1 MNEYPLHWCVFEND
15 TFALEEILTKTSKNE
30 IDKRDLRG
38 KTPLELSVFLNK
50 IECAKILVE
59 HGADCG
65 VITKTGWNLVQESV
79 SSGNADM
86 IRLIMSYR
94 DYQRESGRSNGIP
107 ELLNKLKQAPDFYV
121 EMKWEFTS
129 WIPLISK
136 ACPSDV
142 YKIYKSGSNV
152 RIDTTLIG
160 FNGTTWERGNRSY
173 IFQANNKGT
182 ATIIEIDHLLKTYH
196 IDKLTAI
203 DSNES
208 STDSTAD
215 MLYEPDDSV
224 VHTKLSSPNIVTFLD
239 IEKIEFERNRIGIWG
254 WRSDKNEVISGYDC
268 KVYTANNLQLVTK
281 TRVEHLNNE
290 RAKAFLQELEEKECL
305 SQNQKANGNI
315 PSFLTNYFQGNEQ
328 HIKIEK
334 SDKQLIAL
342 DYFQKQVAVD
352 YYLNG
357 TVRRIDETQK
367 IQTFNANLSLSDS
380 YPLSLHEQVLPI
392 VDLMALNNSHFK
404 KLKEFI
410 TLQLP
415 SGFPVKIEI
424 PLYRVITAKVTFG
437 NIHAN
442 DQHVEY
448 VETIKNVQVTQD
460 QQDLQNLRSFD
471 LESDSMADTNFLI
484 QNEDSNSPTKA
495 SSSQTKSTA
504 SMCVVDESVF
514 KIPSN
519 YRCTNRYY
527 SGEQKHF
534 IDDKNSTTIS
544 RESTGASSARASNH
558 LQSRFNQPRLD
569 EDDIMLQI
577 AIQQSLSYSDGDV
590 TSDLPN
596 IELSNEFNGMSTA
609 ILPIRDSS
617 GSTQSLQEYQER
629 RNNLAC
635 SQNDED
641 MLLQKALEESLKGAS
656 ASFIQDTVSVDQATN
671 TTLTSNEDPILKAL
685 EWSRRE
691 AEEIKRREQEEDDE
705 LQKIL
710 ALSLL
715 EK

>member
-15 TFALEEILTKTSKNE
+15 TLALKEILSKTSKNE

-38 KTPLELSVFLNK
+38 KTPLELAVFLNK
-50 IECAKILVE
+50 YECAKILVE

-65 VITKTGWNLVQESV
+65 VITKAGWNLVQESV

-86 IRLIMSYR
+86 IKLIMSYR

-160 FNGTTWERGNRSY
+160 FNGTSWERGNRSY
-173 IFQANNKGT
+173 IFQANNRGT
-182 ATIIEIDHLLKTYH
+182 ATIIEIDHLLKTYY
-196 IDKLTAI
+196 IDKLTTI
-203 DSNES
+203 DPTENSK
-208 STDSTAD
+208 DSTNE
-215 MLYEPDDSV
+215 MIYEPDDSV

-239 IEKIEFERNRIGIWG
+239 IDKIEFERNRIGIWG
-254 WRSDKNEVISGYDC
+254 WRSDKNEVINGYDC

-290 RAKAFLQELEEKECL
+290 RAKAFLQELEEKECH
-305 SQNQKANGNI
+305 NQHQQANGNI
-315 PSFLTNYFQGNEQ
+315 PSFLRNYFQGNEQ

-334 SDKQLIAL
+334 CDKKLTAL
-342 DYFQKQVAVD
+342 DYFQKQVAVG

-437 NIHAN
+437 NIHAIN
-442 DQHVEY
+442 QHVEH
-448 VETIKNVQVTQD
+448 VNTIKKDQVISD
-460 QQDLQNLRSFD
+460 QKNINSYDLD
-471 LESDSMADTNFLI
+471 SDSSSDTNFLI
-484 QNEDSNSPTKA
+484 QNEDSNSPIKPTNSSAQVA
-495 SSSQTKSTA
+495 SK
-504 SMCVVDESVF
+504 CVVDESAF

-519 YRCTNRYY
+519 YKGTSRYY
-527 SGEQKHF
+527 SGEQSNF
-534 IDDKNSTTIS
+534 MNDRNNTMIPGNRTSS
-544 RESTGASSARASNH
+544 AGASNQLLPRY
-558 LQSRFNQPRLD
+558 NQPRLD
-569 EDDIMLQI
+569 DDDIMLQI
-577 AIQQSLSYSDGDV
+577 AIQQSLSYSD
-590 TSDLPN
+590 SDNSTASFLPN
-596 IELSNEFNGMSTA
+596 LELNNDLSSVSA
-609 ILPIRDSS
+609 SILPIRDSS
-617 GSTQSLQEYQER
+617 GSTQSFQEYQER
-629 RNNLAC
+629 RNNLAY
-635 SQNDED
+635 SQTDED
-641 MLLQKALEESLKGAS
+641 MLLQRALAESLMGAS
-656 ASFIQDTVSVDQATN
+656 ASGISITETAGAEGISNETVQTN
-671 TTLTSNEDPILKAL
+671 NEDPILEVL
-685 EWSRRE
+685 ERSRRE
-691 AEEIKRREQEEDDE
+691 AEEFDRRKKEDDDE

-710 ALSLL
+710 ALSLI

>member
-1 MNEYPLHWCVFEND
+1 M
-15 TFALEEILTKTSKNE
+15 
-30 IDKRDLRG
+30 
-38 KTPLELSVFLNK
+38 
-50 IECAKILVE
+50 
-59 HGADCG
+59 
-65 VITKTGWNLVQESV
+65 
-79 SSGNADM
+79 
-86 IRLIMSYR
+86 
-94 DYQRESGRSNGIP
+94 
-107 ELLNKLKQAPDFYV
+107 
-121 EMKWEFTS
+121 
-129 WIPLISK
+129 
-136 ACPSDV
+136 
-142 YKIYKSGSNV
+142 
-152 RIDTTLIG
+152 
-160 FNGTTWERGNRSY
+160 
-173 IFQANNKGT
+173 
-182 ATIIEIDHLLKTYH
+182 
-196 IDKLTAI
+196 
-203 DSNES
+203 
-208 STDSTAD
+208 
-215 MLYEPDDSV
+215 
-224 VHTKLSSPNIVTFLD
+224 
-239 IEKIEFERNRIGIWG
+239 
-254 WRSDKNEVISGYDC
+254 ISGYDC

-334 SDKQLIAL
+334 SDKQLTAL

-448 VETIKNVQVTQD
+448 VKTIKNVQVTQD
-460 QQDLQNLRSFD
+460 QQDLRSFD

-577 AIQQSLSYSDGDV
+577 AIQQSLSYSDGDA
-590 TSDLPN
+590 TSDLPS

-629 RNNLAC
+629 RNNLAF

-671 TTLTSNEDPILKAL
+671 TNLTSNEDPILKAL